1 MYIYLWG
8 SLIHQFIYI
17 YNIYIYIYIH
27 ILRIYYILLLYIYI
41 YIDVCR
47 LFLLQTSFLKILD
60 MPLDQKTL
68 TKHLTKLFIYLP
80 KLLKSLKKSQKALL
94 GVLEGQPNV

>member
-1 MYIYLWG
+1 MFIYLWG
-8 SLIHQFIYI
+8 SLIHQ
-17 YNIYIYIYIH
+17 YIYIYT
-27 ILRIYYILLLYIYI
+27 IYIYTYILYLIIIYI

-47 LFLLQTSFLKILD
+47 LLLLQTSFLKILD

-68 TKHLTKLFIYLP
+68 TKHLTKLFKYLA

>member
-1 MYIYLWG
+1 MFIYLWG
-8 SLIHQFIYI
+8 SLIHQH
-17 YNIYIYIYIH
+17 IYIYIQYIYIH
-27 ILRIYYILLLYIYI
+27 IYYILLLYIYI
-41 YIDVCR
+41 DVCR
-47 LFLLQTSFLKILD
+47 LLLLQTSFLKILD

-68 TKHLTKLFIYLP
+68 TKHRTKLFKYLA

>member
-1 MYIYLWG
+1 MYIYLLD
-8 SLIHQFIYI
+8 SLIHQYIYI
-17 YNIYIYIYIH
+17 IYIYIYI
-27 ILRIYYILLLYIYI
+27 ISYYYIYI

-47 LFLLQTSFLKILD
+47 LLLLQTSFLKILD

-68 TKHLTKLFIYLP
+68 TKHLTKPFKHLAKF
-80 KLLKSLKKSQKALL
+80 LKSLKKSQKALL

>member
-1 MYIYLWG
+1 MFIYLWG
-8 SLIHQFIYI
+8 SLIHQ
-17 YNIYIYIYIH
+17 YIYIYTIYIH
-27 ILRIYYILLLYIYI
+27 IYYILLLYIYI
-41 YIDVCR
+41 DVCR
-47 LFLLQTSFLKILD
+47 LLLLQTSFLKILD

-68 TKHLTKLFIYLP
+68 TKHLTKLFKYLA

>member
-1 MYIYLWG
+1 MFIYLWG
-8 SLIHQFIYI
+8 SLIHQYIYI
-17 YNIYIYIYIH
+17 YTIYIYIH
-27 ILRIYYILLLYIYI
+27 IYYILLLYIYI
-41 YIDVCR
+41 NVCR
-47 LFLLQTSFLKILD
+47 LLLLQTSFLKILD

-68 TKHLTKLFIYLP
+68 TKHLTKLFKYLA

>member
-17 YNIYIYIYIH
+17 YNIYIYIYI
-27 ILRIYYILLLYIYI
+27 YYVYIISYYYIYI

>member
-1 MYIYLWG
+1 MFIYLWG
-8 SLIHQFIYI
+8 SLIHQ
-17 YNIYIYIYIH
+17 YIYIYIQYIYIH
-27 ILRIYYILLLYIYI
+27 IYYILLLYIYI
-41 YIDVCR
+41 DVCR
-47 LFLLQTSFLKILD
+47 LLLLQTSFLKILD

-68 TKHLTKLFIYLP
+68 TKHLTKLFKYLA

>member
-1 MYIYLWG
+1 MFIYLWG
-8 SLIHQFIYI
+8 SLIHQH
-17 YNIYIYIYIH
+17 IYIYIQYIYIH
-27 ILRIYYILLLYIYI
+27 IYYILLLYIYI
-41 YIDVCR
+41 DVCR
-47 LFLLQTSFLKILD
+47 LLLLQTSFLKILD

-68 TKHLTKLFIYLP
+68 TKHLTKLFKYLA

>member
-1 MYIYLWG
+1 MFIYLWG
-8 SLIHQFIYI
+8 SLIHQYIYI
-17 YNIYIYIYIH
+17 YTIYIYIH
-27 ILRIYYILLLYIYI
+27 IYYILLLYIYI
-41 YIDVCR
+41 DVCR
-47 LFLLQTSFLKILD
+47 LLLLQTSFLKILD

-68 TKHLTKLFIYLP
+68 TKHLTKLFKYLA